1 MSVQKPSLAMT
12 TNLSKLAD
20 VIRMA
25 ARAYDSGKRETA
37 LKLLAIVASKIET
50 SEDRQKLLGLV
61 RSDIQNSGIKVYFQ
75 SIILGS
81 GGTAV
86 YR

>member
-1 MSVQKPSLAMT
+1 MSVHKLLSMP
-12 TNLSKLAD
+12 TNLSKLSD

-25 ARAYDSGKRETA
+25 ARAYDGGKRETA

-50 SEDRQKLLGLV
+50 LEDRQKLFALV
-61 RSDIQNSGIKVYFQ
+61 RSDIQNSGIRVYFQ
-75 SIILGS
+75 STILGS

-86 YR
+86 HR